1 MMVEDQKVE
10 EEVGEYRMKVN
21 VLQMEDYYAQ
31 IEFKDVNYSFVN
43 SVRRSLVSMVPC
55 LALHE
60 IDFHMGSLGSYVD
73 EESGDEREYESI
85 SAMFNEIVAHRI
97 GMLPIPT
104 DEKTIE
110 AFGDSIN
117 DDSKQPDIMYSLHKQ
132 GPCTVYSGD
141 LEPVSGDDS
150 LVIPETNVPI
160 VKLSEGQAILVY
172 AKAKMGNAQKHTK
185 WQCAVAPR
193 FYQAPT
199 ITVSSGKGSKAIF
212 DIVDKKDFK
221 KKGKLHVIDNPVKA
235 HAALNKLEQLWNDKE
250 AKESMEVST
259 KKDHFIFE
267 FETNGAMKANLALEQ
282 ALKALDGHCN
292 EFASA
297 IDATA

>member
-1 MMVEDQKVE
+1 MTEEGQKVE
-10 EEVGEYRMKVN
+10 EEEGEFKMKVN
-21 VLQMEDYYAQ
+21 VLKMDDYYAQ
-31 IEFKDVNYSFVN
+31 VEFKDVNYSFVN
-43 SVRRSLVSMVPC
+43 SIRRSLVSMVPC

-97 GMLPIPT
+97 GMLPVPT

-110 AFGDSIN
+110 AFGDSI
-117 DDSKQPDIMYSLHKQ
+117 DDDTKQPDIMYSLHKQ

-141 LEPVSGDDS
+141 LEPVSGDTS
-150 LVIPETNVPI
+150 LVIPETNVPL
-160 VKLSEGQAILVY
+160 VKLAEGQAILVY
-172 AKAKMGNAQKHTK
+172 AKAKIGNAQKHTK

-199 ITVSSGKGSKAIF
+199 INVSSGKGSKAIF
-212 DIVDKKDFK
+212 DIIDKKNFK
-221 KKGKLHVIDNPVKA
+221 KKGKSHVIDNPVEA
-235 HAALNKLEQLWNDKE
+235 HEALRKLEQLWNDKE
-250 AKESMEVST
+250 AKEAMEVST

-267 FETNGAMKANLALEQ
+267 FETNGAMKAKLALEQ

-297 IDATA
+297 MDATA

>member
-1 MMVEDQKVE
+1 MD
-10 EEVGEYRMKVN
+10 
-21 VLQMEDYYAQ
+21 DYYAQ

-97 GMLPIPT
+97 GMLPVPT

-110 AFGDSIN
+110 AFGDSIG

-160 VKLSEGQAILVY
+160 VKLAEGQAILIY

-185 WQCAVAPR
+185 WQCVVAPR

-212 DIVDKKDFK
+212 DIIGKKDFK
-221 KKGKLHVIDNPVKA
+221 KKGKSHVMDNPIKA
-235 HAALNKLEQLWNDKE
+235 HAALKKLEQLWNDKE
-250 AKESMEVST
+250 AKESMEVTS

-267 FETNGAMKANLALEQ
+267 FETNGAMKAKLALEQ

>member
-1 MMVEDQKVE
+1 
-10 EEVGEYRMKVN
+10 MKVKILEMN
-21 VLQMEDYYAQ
+21 DYYAQ
-31 IEFKDVNYSFVN
+31 VEFKDVNYSFVN

-60 IDFHMGSLGSYVD
+60 IDFHMGSLGSYLD

-97 GMLPIPT
+97 GMLPVPT

-110 AFGDSIN
+110 AFGDSIG

-150 LVIPETNVPI
+150 LLIPETNVPL
-160 VKLSEGQAILVY
+160 VKLAEGQAILIY

-185 WQCAVAPR
+185 WQCVVAPR

-199 ITVSSGKGSKAIF
+199 ITVSSGKASKAIF
-212 DIVDKKDFK
+212 DIIDKKDFK
-221 KKGKLHVIDNPVKA
+221 KKGKSHVMDNPVKA

-250 AKESMEVST
+250 AKESMEVTS

-267 FETNGAMKANLALEQ
+267 FETNGAMKAKLALEQ

>member
-1 MMVEDQKVE
+1 MMEEGQKVE
-10 EEVGEYRMKVN
+10 EEEGEFKMKVN
-21 VLQMEDYYAQ
+21 VLKMEDYYAQ
-31 IEFKDVNYSFVN
+31 VEFKDVNYSFVN
-43 SVRRSLVSMVPC
+43 SIRRSLVSMVPC

-60 IDFHMGSLGSYVD
+60 IDFHMGSLGGYVD
-73 EESGDEREYESI
+73 EESGEEREYESI

-97 GMLPIPT
+97 GMLPVPT

-110 AFGDSIN
+110 AFGDSI
-117 DDSKQPDIMYSLHKQ
+117 DDDTKQPDIMYSLHKQ

-141 LEPVSGDDS
+141 LEPVSGDTS
-150 LVIPETNVPI
+150 LVIPETNVPL
-160 VKLSEGQAILVY
+160 VKLAEGQAILVY
-172 AKAKMGNAQKHTK
+172 AKAKIGNAQKHTK

-199 ITVSSGKGSKAIF
+199 INVSSGKGSKAIF
-212 DIVDKKDFK
+212 DIIDKKNFK
-221 KKGKLHVIDNPVKA
+221 KKGKSHVIDNPVEAHKA
-235 HAALNKLEQLWNDKE
+235 LRKLEQLWNDKE
-250 AKESMEVST
+250 AKEAMEVTT

-267 FETNGAMKANLALEQ
+267 FETNGAMKAKLALEQ

-297 IDATA
+297 MDATA

>member
-104 DEKTIE
+104 DKKTIE
-110 AFGDSIN
+110 AFGDSIG

-141 LEPVSGDDS
+141 LEPVSGDES

-160 VKLSEGQAILVY
+160 VKLAEGQAILVY

-221 KKGKLHVIDNPVKA
+221 KKGKSHVIDNPVKA
-235 HAALNKLEQLWNDKE
+235 HAALKKLEQLWNDKE
-250 AKESMEVST
+250 AKESMEVTT

>member
-1 MMVEDQKVE
+1 MMEEGQKVE
-10 EEVGEYRMKVN
+10 EEEGEFKMKVN
-21 VLQMEDYYAQ
+21 VLKMEDYYAQ
-31 IEFKDVNYSFVN
+31 VEFKDVNYSFVN
-43 SVRRSLVSMVPC
+43 SIRRSLVSMVPC

-97 GMLPIPT
+97 GMLPVPT

-110 AFGDSIN
+110 AFPDSI
-117 DDSKQPDIMYSLHKQ
+117 DDDTKQPDIMYSLHKQ

-141 LEPVSGDDS
+141 LEPVSGDTS
-150 LVIPETNVPI
+150 LVIPETNVPL
-160 VKLSEGQAILVY
+160 VKLAEGQAILVY
-172 AKAKMGNAQKHTK
+172 AKAKIGNAQKHTK

-199 ITVSSGKGSKAIF
+199 INVSSGKGSKAIF
-212 DIVDKKDFK
+212 DIIDKKNFK
-221 KKGKLHVIDNPVKA
+221 KKGKSHVIDNPVEA
-235 HAALNKLEQLWNDKE
+235 HEALRKLEQLWNDKE
-250 AKESMEVST
+250 AKEAMEVST

-267 FETNGAMKANLALEQ
+267 FETNGAMKAKLALEQ

-297 IDATA
+297 MDATA

>member
-73 EESGDEREYESI
+73 EESEDEREYESI

-110 AFGDSIN
+110 AFGDSIG
-117 DDSKQPDIMYSLHKQ
+117 DDGKQPDIMYSLHKQ

-160 VKLSEGQAILVY
+160 VKLAEGQAILVY

-221 KKGKLHVIDNPVKA
+221 KKGKSHVIDNPIKA

-267 FETNGAMKANLALEQ
+267 FETNGAMKASLALEQ

>member
-1 MMVEDQKVE
+1 MTVEEQKVE

-97 GMLPIPT
+97 GMLPVPT

-110 AFGDSIN
+110 AFGDSIG
-117 DDSKQPDIMYSLHKQ
+117 DDSKQPEIMYSLHKQ

-160 VKLSEGQAILVY
+160 VKLAEGQAILVY

-212 DIVDKKDFK
+212 DIIGKKDFK
-221 KKGKLHVIDNPVKA
+221 KKGKSHVIDNPVKA

-267 FETNGAMKANLALEQ
+267 FETNGAMTAKLALEQ
-282 ALKALDGHCN
+282 ALKALNGHCN

>member
-1 MMVEDQKVE
+1 MMVEDQKVD

-110 AFGDSIN
+110 AFGDSIG

-221 KKGKLHVIDNPVKA
+221 KKGKSHVIDNPVKA

>member
-1 MMVEDQKVE
+1 MD
-10 EEVGEYRMKVN
+10 
-21 VLQMEDYYAQ
+21 DYSAQ

-43 SVRRSLVSMVPC
+43 SIRRSLVSMVPC

-73 EESGDEREYESI
+73 EESGDEKEYESI

-110 AFGDSIN
+110 AFGESIG
-117 DDSKQPDIMYSLHKQ
+117 DDSSQPDIMYSLHKQ
-132 GPCTVYSGD
+132 GPCIVYSGD
-141 LEPVSGDDS
+141 LEPVSGDNS

-160 VKLSEGQAILVY
+160 VKLAEGQAILVY
-172 AKAKMGNAQKHTK
+172 AKAKFGTARQHTK

-199 ITVSSGKGSKAIF
+199 ISVSSSKASKTVF
-212 DIVDKKDFK
+212 DIVGKKNFK
-221 KKGKLHVIDNPVKA
+221 KKGNKYVIDNPVEA
-235 HAALNKLEQLWNDKE
+235 YEALRKIERLWNDE
-250 AKESMEVST
+250 DAQNSIEIT
-259 KKDHFIFE
+259 RKKDHFIFE
-267 FETNGAMKANLALEQ
+267 FETNRAMTAKLALEQ
-282 ALKALDGHCN
+282 ALKALNGHCN

>member
-1 MMVEDQKVE
+1 VE
-10 EEVGEYRMKVN
+10 EEAGEFKMKVN
-21 VLQMEDYYAQ
+21 VLKMEDYYAQ
-31 IEFKDVNYSFVN
+31 VEFKDVNYSFVN
-43 SVRRSLVSMVPC
+43 SIRRSLVSMVPC

-97 GMLPIPT
+97 GMLPVPT

-110 AFGDSIN
+110 AFGDSI
-117 DDSKQPDIMYSLHKQ
+117 DDDTKQPDIMYSLHKQ

-141 LEPVSGDDS
+141 LEPVSGDTS
-150 LVIPETNVPI
+150 LVIPETNVPL
-160 VKLSEGQAILVY
+160 VKLAEGQAILVY
-172 AKAKMGNAQKHTK
+172 AKAKIGNAQKHTK

-199 ITVSSGKGSKAIF
+199 INVSSGKGSKAIF
-212 DIVDKKDFK
+212 DIIDKKNFK
-221 KKGKLHVIDNPVKA
+221 KKGKSHVIDNPVEA
-235 HAALNKLEQLWNDKE
+235 HEALRKLEQLWNDKE
-250 AKESMEVST
+250 AKEAMEVST

-267 FETNGAMKANLALEQ
+267 FETNGAMKAKLALEQ

-297 IDATA
+297 MDATA

>member
-104 DEKTIE
+104 DGKTIE
-110 AFGDSIN
+110 AFGNSIG

-160 VKLSEGQAILVY
+160 VKLAEGQAILVY

-221 KKGKLHVIDNPVKA
+221 KKGKSHVIDNPVKA

>member
-1 MMVEDQKVE
+1 MMEESQKVE
-10 EEVGEYRMKVN
+10 EEEGEFKMKVN
-21 VLQMEDYYAQ
+21 VLKMEDYYAQ
-31 IEFKDVNYSFVN
+31 VEFKDVNYSFVN
-43 SVRRSLVSMVPC
+43 SIRRSLVSMVPC

-97 GMLPIPT
+97 GMLPVPT

-110 AFGDSIN
+110 AFADSI
-117 DDSKQPDIMYSLHKQ
+117 DDDTKQPDIMYSLHKQ

-141 LEPVSGDDS
+141 LEPVSGDTS
-150 LVIPETNVPI
+150 LVIPETNVPL
-160 VKLSEGQAILVY
+160 VKLAEGQAILVY
-172 AKAKMGNAQKHTK
+172 AKAKIGNAQKHTK

-199 ITVSSGKGSKAIF
+199 INVSSGKGSKAIF
-212 DIVDKKDFK
+212 DIIDKKNFK
-221 KKGKLHVIDNPVKA
+221 KKGKSHVIDNPVEA
-235 HAALNKLEQLWNDKE
+235 HEALRKLEQLWNDKE
-250 AKESMEVST
+250 AKEAMEVST

-267 FETNGAMKANLALEQ
+267 FETNGAMKAKLALEQ

-297 IDATA
+297 MDATA

>member
-10 EEVGEYRMKVN
+10 EGVGEYRMKVN

-110 AFGDSIN
+110 AFGDSIG
-117 DDSKQPDIMYSLHKQ
+117 DESKQPDIMYSLHKQ

-160 VKLSEGQAILVY
+160 VKLAEGQAILVY

-221 KKGKLHVIDNPVKA
+221 KKGKSHVIDNPVKA